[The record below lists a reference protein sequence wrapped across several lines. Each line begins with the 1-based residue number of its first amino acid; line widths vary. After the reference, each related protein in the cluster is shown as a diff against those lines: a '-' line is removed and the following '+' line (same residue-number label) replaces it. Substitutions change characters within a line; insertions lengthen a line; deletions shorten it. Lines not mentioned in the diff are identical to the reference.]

1 MLGFR
6 GSGWAEYVFGLKW
19 SSWTG
24 GMLIVPLC
32 VMVCVSLGG
41 GGGDGDLL
49 REVELVVDSY
59 SGNGIGLG
67 GVLGLIGSSYY
78 ETGVYK
84 LGLKGSGSARASMFS
99 LGFGPKSEMVY

>member
-49 REVELVVDSY
+49 REVELVVDS
-59 SGNGIGLG
+59 
-67 GVLGLIGSSYY
+67 
-78 ETGVYK
+78 
-84 LGLKGSGSARASMFS
+84 
-99 LGFGPKSEMVY
+99 